1 VVLRQHLV
9 KCNCVRAVV
18 GLVEQGKDLAGFVMP
33 MVCCH
38 GFIFLILFT
47 FLSLQE
53 IKFSHNPHLSL
64 SVDDWDV
71 WMFLGRFPFEKKKCF
86 FGVLYA
92 DDSEKNFLIRP
103 FRGVILR
110 DYVPWGHSATLTPHN
125 VSDRPGF
132 TCIIKGVGTRSRESS
147 NIFQSSFLRL

>member
-1 VVLRQHLV
+1 MVLWQHLV

-71 WMFLGRFPFEKKKCF
+71 WMFLGRFPFEKKNVFLVF
-86 FGVLYA
+86 FMLMTVRKISWLGHLEVL
-92 DDSEKNFLIRP
+92 FLEIMSLGAILP
-103 FRGVILR
+103 LWPLTTFQIDQVSLVSLKGLVQGAENPVIFFRV
-110 DYVPWGHSATLTPHN
+110 
-125 VSDRPGF
+125 
-132 TCIIKGVGTRSRESS
+132 RS
-147 NIFQSSFLRL
+147 